1 MVPSLIIE
9 VLNDLV
15 VPSLIIDK
23 STGMTWWFQVSL
35 YIEVLNDLV
44 VPSLIIDK
52 STGMTWW
59 FQVSLLKFLMTWWFQ
74 VSLLI
79 SPQA

>member
-23 STGMTWWFQVSL
+23 STG
-35 YIEVLNDLV
+35 I
-44 VPSLIIDK
+44 
-52 STGMTWW
+52 G
-59 FQVSLLKFLMTWWFQ
+59 KFFFESIVHEKTMAWNSAPEGQ
-74 VSLLI
+74 
-79 SPQA
+79 

>member
-23 STGMTWWFQVSL
+23 STGIGKFFFESIVHEKQPWLGIPHLKANEQLARSMKPHPNFNQWC
-35 YIEVLNDLV
+35 V
-44 VPSLIIDK
+44 VWKP
-52 STGMTWW
+52 
-59 FQVSLLKFLMTWWFQ
+59 
-74 VSLLI
+74 
-79 SPQA
+79 